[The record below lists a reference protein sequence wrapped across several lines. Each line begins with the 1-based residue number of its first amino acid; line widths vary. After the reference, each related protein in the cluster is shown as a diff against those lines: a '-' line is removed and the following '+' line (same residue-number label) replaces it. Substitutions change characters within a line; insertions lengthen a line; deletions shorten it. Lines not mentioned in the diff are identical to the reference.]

1 MKSNSSSDILKDNS
15 SSGTSFSRDVFRHLK
30 DIIRKTP
37 HTTTEEDTDT
47 DEESYGFKQLE
58 QKLKERREK
67 EKRDEEQKKKEEGSR
82 LQELEREQ
90 CKKLPEPRLSAQL
103 PARTRNSIAA
113 CTHARRSHDG
123 VMTSHLRNNNFVRTP
138 NLNRRQREHI
148 VQRLEKFKKNPPN
161 QEPVVNNQRRKESTA
176 SLQNNVAKYQVRY
189 LKDVKYCNDPRNRR
203 FNVEQAA
210 NKAQST
216 SYSPNILPFVLAKVT
231 QNNNNNHNV
240 YYDDTNASKPN
251 DKNPQPETN
260 LNRNLAFMTS
270 QEMYEEKRD
279 ARRKL
284 RSHQKAQRGRPLEG
298 NREKGIKE
306 RCASEENVFS
316 KAQQFRHQK
325 VHRQKSC
332 EDPQEA
338 SHPSAVRR
346 RHTLRDDDDVVTNR
360 NLKSRRSSGQKPPD
374 YDRAVSN
381 QRRHKMESYL

>member
-1 MKSNSSSDILKDNS
+1 MKSNSSSDILKDNA

-37 HTTTEEDTDT
+37 HSTTEEDTD

-67 EKRDEEQKKKEEGSR
+67 EKAEEEQKKEETSR
-82 LQELEREQ
+82 LRELEREQ

-103 PARTRNSIAA
+103 PGRTRNSIAA
-113 CTHARRSHDG
+113 CTRARRSHDG
-123 VMTSHLRNNNFVRTP
+123 VMTSHSRQNNFVRTP
-138 NLNRRQREHI
+138 NLSRKQREHI

-161 QEPVVNNQRRKESTA
+161 QDAAATSQQRRKESTA
-176 SLQNNVAKYQVRY
+176 SLQGSGVAKYQVKY

-210 NKAQST
+210 HKAQS
-216 SYSPNILPFVLAKVT
+216 SHHSPHILPFVLAKVT
-231 QNNNNNHNV
+231 QNNNNNRPSDV
-240 YYDDTNASKPN
+240 YYDDTGASRP
-251 DKNPQPETN
+251 DGKNPRPETN

-284 RSHQKAQRGRPLEG
+284 RSDQKAQRGRPLDG
-298 NREKGIKE
+298 GREKGVRE

-316 KAQQFRHQK
+316 KAQQFRQK
-325 VHRQKSC
+325 LHRQKSC
-332 EDPQEA
+332 EDPQERNA
-338 SHPSAVRR
+338 PSVRR
-346 RHTLRDDDDVVTNR
+346 RHTLRDDDDVTNR
-360 NLKSRRSSGQKPPD
+360 NLKSRKGQKPPD
-374 YDRAVSN
+374 YNRAVTSSN